1 MVGGRR
7 RDGDRPFVKSEARP
21 ANARSRR
28 LRARAVLPLLATLAG
43 IALAARLGV
52 WQLDRA
58 DQKIA
63 LQTSLEA
70 RSREPALDGP
80 SLARSPLAAEAQHH
94 RRVSLRGRWL
104 AERTV
109 FLDNRQMNGK
119 VGFFVVT
126 PLALTPGSGVVLVQR
141 GWAARHFTSRTELP
155 ALTTPEGIVAVD
167 GIVAPAPSRLFE
179 FADAASGPIRQ
190 NLDIASFARDAG
202 LDGRRPAAPLA
213 GAGRRRAEALRLCL
227 PVVRPRG
234 RHRLPLC
241 LASIHPPRQA
251 LTRRCSSTSAFTRCR
266 RRRML
271 RCAAP
276 SAGGGS

>member
-7 RDGDRPFVKSEARP
+7 RDGDRPFVNIEARP
-21 ANARSRR
+21 ANAPSRR
-28 LRARAVLPLLATLAG
+28 LRARAVVTLLATLAG
-43 IALAARLGV
+43 VALAARLGV

-70 RSREPALDGP
+70 RSREPALDGM
-80 SLARSPLAAEAQHH
+80 SLARSPLSVEAQHH

-109 FLDNRQMNGK
+109 FLDNRQMDGK

-126 PLALTPGSGVVLVQR
+126 PLALVPGSGVVLVQR

-167 GIVAPAPSRLFE
+167 GIVASAPARLFE

-190 NLDIASFARDAG
+190 NLDIASFARATG
-202 LDGRRPAAPLA
+202 LDLLPLSVLQLDAPGSTADGLLRHWPAPAADVQKHYGYAFQWFALAAGIAFLYVWHRFIRPAKP
-213 GAGRRRAEALRLCL
+213 
-227 PVVRPRG
+227 
-234 RHRLPLC
+234 
-241 LASIHPPRQA
+241 
-251 LTRRCSSTSAFTRCR
+251 
-266 RRRML
+266 
-271 RCAAP
+271 
-276 SAGGGS
+276 

>member
-7 RDGDRPFVKSEARP
+7 RDGDKPFVNIEAQP
-21 ANARSRR
+21 ASVPSRHR
-28 LRARAVLPLLATLAG
+28 RARAVVTL
-43 IALAARLGV
+43 LGV

-70 RSREPALDGP
+70 RSGEPALDGP

-109 FLDNRQMNGK
+109 FLDNRQMDGK

-141 GWAARHFTSRTELP
+141 GWA
-155 ALTTPEGIVAVD
+155 
-167 GIVAPAPSRLFE
+167 
-179 FADAASGPIRQ
+179 
-190 NLDIASFARDAG
+190 
-202 LDGRRPAAPLA
+202 
-213 GAGRRRAEALRLCL
+213 
-227 PVVRPRG
+227 
-234 RHRLPLC
+234 
-241 LASIHPPRQA
+241 
-251 LTRRCSSTSAFTRCR
+251 
-266 RRRML
+266 
-271 RCAAP
+271 
-276 SAGGGS
+276 

>member
-7 RDGDRPFVKSEARP
+7 RDGDRPFVSSEAHS
-21 ANARSRR
+21 ANAPSRR
-28 LRARAVLPLLATLAG
+28 LRVRAVVTLLATLVGVA
-43 IALAARLGV
+43 IAARLGV

-70 RSREPALDGP
+70 RSHDPALDGS

-94 RRVSLRGRWL
+94 RRVNLHGRWL

-109 FLDNRQMNGK
+109 FLDNRQMDGK

-155 ALTTPEGIVAVD
+155 ALATPEGIVAVD

-179 FADAASGPIRQ
+179 FADAASGTIRQ
-190 NLDIASFARDAG
+190 NLDIASFARDTG
-202 LDGRRPAAPLA
+202 LDLLPLSVLQLDPPGPTADGLLRHWPAPAADVQKHYGYAFQWFALAAGIAFLYVWHRFIRPAKP
-213 GAGRRRAEALRLCL
+213 
-227 PVVRPRG
+227 
-234 RHRLPLC
+234 
-241 LASIHPPRQA
+241 
-251 LTRRCSSTSAFTRCR
+251 
-266 RRRML
+266 
-271 RCAAP
+271 
-276 SAGGGS
+276 